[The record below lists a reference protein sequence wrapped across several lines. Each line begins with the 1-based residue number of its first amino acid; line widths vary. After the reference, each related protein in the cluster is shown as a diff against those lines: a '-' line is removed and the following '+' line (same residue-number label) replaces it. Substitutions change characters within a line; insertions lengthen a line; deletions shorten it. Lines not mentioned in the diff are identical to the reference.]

1 MVKHKQAQETKSK
14 VKLYKTKRGWF
25 SALTRFFGL
34 FSFMSKKEVHP
45 IDLNDLDA
53 LKDADTSD
61 NYKKGIATVATLF
74 GMGAIGAV
82 SPTEVHAATTTV
94 GYSSQVI
101 GSGSTSVST
110 STSQSMASTSGSTAS
125 QSTST
130 SSVSQSMQS
139 NSLSVN
145 SVSGS
150 TTSTTIFEG
159 TTTSSMVTENSSN
172 SISGSQAIENS
183 DAASI
188 DHSGSHSNST
198 PVDSITGS
206 TSLDNEKTSIEE
218 SASTSHLEENG
229 MATILPATGNNDG
242 ETSVANRTVT
252 EGNIVQL
259 AENIEEVSNEEE
271 LKAALRDA
279 SITTIKLKNNITLNN
294 AITIN
299 NGNRNITII
308 GDGHYI
314 NALNSDGGII
324 LNNRGGSAQIKLT
337 IENATL
343 YNTSKYGFVNMS
355 SNGVDTVT
363 YKDVTAYGG
372 TLVWSKTGAGVKT
385 LNLVGNTT
393 LNSVKSYE
401 VDGQSCGTEAFSH
414 RTPDGDK
421 TTALYV
427 SHNINIADNANVV
440 LNNSA
445 TDIDM
450 WLLTAISSS
459 STPDNITFISTVKVG
474 DNASLT
480 MENIGNTEYNIKL
493 DGGLGNHFI
502 VNENAAVK
510 MSAKVD
516 NVRIIPQLENILT
529 RGNIELAKGSN
540 VHLEVITGSNFR
552 VAGTVANRI
561 DFNGTATL
569 IKQEGASG
577 PTIYDKNSQANIEF
591 NWLGIVENTVNFNP
605 GADVTLIAGKGASN
619 IGSSSLVTAKVNIDD
634 PLRVAFNTDK
644 LETDNGVT
652 YLGNSRI
659 NVNVKNATIKVD
671 DNDFSELISSNKT
684 NINGSSVGV
693 GSVSLNSN
701 STSYANESESLSA
714 SLSFSVATS
723 MAASQ
728 LAAVNNGSQV
738 IYGGSTSIYN
748 SQSMSSSL
756 SLSTSASLSESLSN
770 SVSMSESMS
779 NSVSISESL
788 SNSVS
793 VSASESIS
801 ASVSASE
808 SASTSLSASESTS
821 ASVSASESTS
831 ASVSASE
838 STSASVSA
846 SESTSASVSA
856 SESTSASVSASES
869 TSASVSASESTSA
882 SVSASESTSTSVSA
896 SESAST
902 SLSASE
908 STSASVSS
916 SESTSASA
924 STSESTSALVSASE
938 STSASVSASE
948 STSASVSASESLS
961 NSVSMSESLSNSVSM
976 SESLSNSVSMSE
988 SLSNSVS
995 MSESLSNSVS
1005 MSESLS
1011 NSVSMSESLSNSQSM
1026 SISIS
1031 ELISLSSSESA
1042 STSLSLSNSTS
1053 ISISSSGNAS
1063 ESLSDSLSSISSSS
1077 SLSGS
1082 TSAVSDLGSTF
1093 SDNSINYSTSS
1104 SLSIMNNGNGLK
1116 TTNISESGNQTIMN
1130 LNETNSVNSQKP
1142 SQQNEKLP
1150 QTGNEKHSTAKLLS
1164 LISLEAILLLLISKK
1179 KKG

>member
-198 PVDSITGS
+198 TVDSITGS
-206 TSLDNEKTSIEE
+206 TSPDNEKTSIEE
-218 SASTSHLEENG
+218 SASTSHLE
-229 MATILPATGNNDG
+229 ATILPATGNNDG

-259 AENIEEVSNEEE
+259 AENIKEVSNEEE

-324 LNNRGGSAQIKLT
+324 LNNRGSAKIDLT

-355 SNGVDTVT
+355 SNGADTVT

-414 RTPDGDK
+414 RTPDGNK

-427 SHNINIADNANVV
+427 SHTIKIEDNANVV

-450 WLLTAISSS
+450 WLLTDVSSS
-459 STPDNITFISTVKVG
+459 RPHSTVTVG
-474 DNASLT
+474 NNASLT

-493 DGGLGNHFI
+493 DGGLYNDFI

-529 RGNIELAKGSN
+529 RGNIDLAKGSN

-552 VAGTVANRI
+552 VAGTVANKI

-591 NWLGIVENTVNFNP
+591 NWLGIVRNEVNFKP

-619 IGSSSLVTAKVNIDD
+619 IGSSSLVTATVNIDD

-659 NVNVKNATIKVD
+659 TVNVKNATIKVD

-748 SQSMSSSL
+748 SQSASTSL
-756 SLSTSASLSESLSN
+756 SQSTSTSTSL
-770 SVSMSESMS
+770 
-779 NSVSISESL
+779 IQ
-788 SNSVS
+788 
-793 VSASESIS
+793 
-801 ASVSASE
+801 SE
-808 SASTSLSASESTS
+808 SASTSLSQSASASTS
-821 ASVSASESTS
+821 LSQ
-831 ASVSASE
+831 
-838 STSASVSA
+838 
-846 SESTSASVSA
+846 
-856 SESTSASVSASES
+856 
-869 TSASVSASESTSA
+869 
-882 SVSASESTSTSVSA
+882 

-902 SLSASE
+902 SLSQ
-908 STSASVSS
+908 
-916 SESTSASA
+916 SASA
-924 STSESTSALVSASE
+924 S
-938 STSASVSASE
+938 
-948 STSASVSASESLS
+948 
-961 NSVSMSESLSNSVSM
+961 
-976 SESLSNSVSMSE
+976 
-988 SLSNSVS
+988 
-995 MSESLSNSVS
+995 
-1005 MSESLS
+1005 
-1011 NSVSMSESLSNSQSM
+1011 
-1026 SISIS
+1026 
-1031 ELISLSSSESA
+1031 
-1042 STSLSLSNSTS
+1042 
-1053 ISISSSGNAS
+1053 
-1063 ESLSDSLSSISSSS
+1063 
-1077 SLSGS
+1077 
-1082 TSAVSDLGSTF
+1082 
-1093 SDNSINYSTSS
+1093 
-1104 SLSIMNNGNGLK
+1104 
-1116 TTNISESGNQTIMN
+1116 
-1130 LNETNSVNSQKP
+1130 
-1142 SQQNEKLP
+1142 
-1150 QTGNEKHSTAKLLS
+1150 
-1164 LISLEAILLLLISKK
+1164 
-1179 KKG
+1179 

>member
-198 PVDSITGS
+198 TVDSITGS

-324 LNNRGGSAQIKLT
+324 LNNSSGSAKIDLT

-355 SNGVDTVT
+355 SNGADTVT

-372 TLVWSKTGAGVKT
+372 TLVWSKTDAGFKT

-427 SHNINIADNANVV
+427 SHTINIADNANVV

-450 WLLTAISSS
+450 WLLNAGSSPIT
-459 STPDNITFISTVKVG
+459 STSTVKVG

-493 DGGLGNHFI
+493 DGGKYNYFK

-529 RGNIELAKGSN
+529 RGNIDLAKGSN

-552 VAGTVANRI
+552 VAGTVANKI

-591 NWLGIVENTVNFNP
+591 NWLGIVRNEVNFKP

-619 IGSSSLVTAKVNIDD
+619 IGASSFVTAKVNIDD

-659 NVNVKNATIKVD
+659 KVDVKNATIKVD

-770 SVSMSESMS
+770 SVSTSESMS

-821 ASVSASESTS
+821 A
-831 ASVSASE
+831 
-838 STSASVSA
+838 
-846 SESTSASVSA
+846 
-856 SESTSASVSASES
+856 
-869 TSASVSASESTSA
+869 
-882 SVSASESTSTSVSA
+882 
-896 SESAST
+896 
-902 SLSASE
+902 
-908 STSASVSS
+908 
-916 SESTSASA
+916 
-924 STSESTSALVSASE
+924 
-938 STSASVSASE
+938 
-948 STSASVSASESLS
+948 
-961 NSVSMSESLSNSVSM
+961 
-976 SESLSNSVSMSE
+976 
-988 SLSNSVS
+988 
-995 MSESLSNSVS
+995 
-1005 MSESLS
+1005 
-1011 NSVSMSESLSNSQSM
+1011 
-1026 SISIS
+1026 
-1031 ELISLSSSESA
+1031 
-1042 STSLSLSNSTS
+1042 
-1053 ISISSSGNAS
+1053 
-1063 ESLSDSLSSISSSS
+1063 
-1077 SLSGS
+1077 
-1082 TSAVSDLGSTF
+1082 
-1093 SDNSINYSTSS
+1093 
-1104 SLSIMNNGNGLK
+1104 
-1116 TTNISESGNQTIMN
+1116 
-1130 LNETNSVNSQKP
+1130 
-1142 SQQNEKLP
+1142 
-1150 QTGNEKHSTAKLLS
+1150 
-1164 LISLEAILLLLISKK
+1164 
-1179 KKG
+1179 

>member
-198 PVDSITGS
+198 TVDSITGS

-271 LKAALRDA
+271 LKAALQDA

-324 LNNRGGSAQIKLT
+324 LNNSSGSAKIDLT

-355 SNGVDTVT
+355 SNGADTVT

-372 TLVWSKTGAGVKT
+372 TLVWSKTDAGVKT

-427 SHNINIADNANVV
+427 SHAINIADNANVV

-450 WLLTAISSS
+450 WLLTAGLSSS
-459 STPDNITFISTVKVG
+459 IPSAVEVG
-474 DNASLT
+474 NNASLT

-493 DGGLGNHFI
+493 DGGLYNHFI

-529 RGNIELAKGSN
+529 RGNIDLAKGSN

-552 VAGTVANRI
+552 VAGTVANKI

-591 NWLGIVENTVNFNP
+591 DWLGIGGNKVNFNP

-619 IGSSSLVTAKVNIDD
+619 IGSSSAVTATVNIDD

-659 NVNVKNATIKVD
+659 TVNVKNATIKVD

-793 VSASESIS
+793 VSESLSNSVSMSESLS
-801 ASVSASE
+801 NSVSMSE
-808 SASTSLSASESTS
+808 SLSN
-821 ASVSASESTS
+821 SVSM
-831 ASVSASE
+831 
-838 STSASVSA
+838 
-846 SESTSASVSA
+846 
-856 SESTSASVSASES
+856 
-869 TSASVSASESTSA
+869 
-882 SVSASESTSTSVSA
+882 
-896 SESAST
+896 
-902 SLSASE
+902 
-908 STSASVSS
+908 
-916 SESTSASA
+916 
-924 STSESTSALVSASE
+924 
-938 STSASVSASE
+938 
-948 STSASVSASESLS
+948 SESLS

>member
-198 PVDSITGS
+198 TVDSITGS

-271 LKAALRDA
+271 LKAALQDA

-324 LNNRGGSAQIKLT
+324 LNNSSGSAKIDLT

-355 SNGVDTVT
+355 SNGADTVT

-372 TLVWSKTGAGVKT
+372 TLVWSKTDAGVKT

-414 RTPDGDK
+414 RTPDGNK

-427 SHNINIADNANVV
+427 SHAINIADNANVV

-450 WLLTAISSS
+450 WLLTDVSSS
-459 STPDNITFISTVKVG
+459 SARSTVTVG
-474 DNASLT
+474 NNASLT

-493 DGGLGNHFI
+493 DGGLYNDFI

-529 RGNIELAKGSN
+529 RGNIDLAKGSN

-552 VAGTVANRI
+552 VAGTVANKI

-591 NWLGIVENTVNFNP
+591 DWLGIGGNEVNFKP

-619 IGSSSLVTAKVNIDD
+619 IGSSSFVNATVNIND

-659 NVNVKNATIKVD
+659 TVNVKNATIKVD

-793 VSASESIS
+793 VSESLSNSVSMSESLS
-801 ASVSASE
+801 NSVSMSE
-808 SASTSLSASESTS
+808 SLSNSVSMSESLSNSVSMSESLS
-821 ASVSASESTS
+821 NSVSMSESLS
-831 ASVSASE
+831 NSVSMSE
-838 STSASVSA
+838 SLSNSVSM
-846 SESTSASVSA
+846 SESLSNSVSM
-856 SESTSASVSASES
+856 SESMSNSVSMSES
-869 TSASVSASESTSA
+869 LSNSVSMSESLSN
-882 SVSASESTSTSVSA
+882 SVSMSESLSNSVSM
-896 SESAST
+896 
-902 SLSASE
+902 
-908 STSASVSS
+908 
-916 SESTSASA
+916 
-924 STSESTSALVSASE
+924 
-938 STSASVSASE
+938 
-948 STSASVSASESLS
+948 SESLS

>member
-198 PVDSITGS
+198 TVDSITGS

-271 LKAALRDA
+271 LKAALQDA

-324 LNNRGGSAQIKLT
+324 LNNSSGRANINLT

-355 SNGVDTVT
+355 SNGADTVT

-372 TLVWSKTGAGVKT
+372 TLVWSKTDAGVKT

-414 RTPDGDK
+414 RTPDGNK

-427 SHNINIADNANVV
+427 SHTINIADNANVV

-450 WLLTAISSS
+450 WLLTDVSSS
-459 STPDNITFISTVKVG
+459 SARSTVTVG
-474 DNASLT
+474 NNASLT

-493 DGGLGNHFI
+493 DGGLYNRFI

-529 RGNIELAKGSN
+529 RGNIDLAKGSN

-552 VAGTVANRI
+552 VAGTVANKI

-591 NWLGIVENTVNFNP
+591 NWLGIYGNEVNFKP

-619 IGSSSLVTAKVNIDD
+619 IGSSSAVTATVNIND

-659 NVNVKNATIKVD
+659 TVNVKNATIKVD

-793 VSASESIS
+793 VSESLSNSASMSESLS
-801 ASVSASE
+801 NSVSMSE
-808 SASTSLSASESTS
+808 SLSNSVSMSESMS
-821 ASVSASESTS
+821 NSVSM
-831 ASVSASE
+831 
-838 STSASVSA
+838 
-846 SESTSASVSA
+846 
-856 SESTSASVSASES
+856 
-869 TSASVSASESTSA
+869 
-882 SVSASESTSTSVSA
+882 
-896 SESAST
+896 
-902 SLSASE
+902 
-908 STSASVSS
+908 
-916 SESTSASA
+916 
-924 STSESTSALVSASE
+924 
-938 STSASVSASE
+938 
-948 STSASVSASESLS
+948 SESLS

-988 SLSNSVS
+988 SLSNSVSMSESLSNSVSMSESLSNSVSMSESMSNSVSMSESLSNSVSMSESLSNSVSMSESLSNSVSMSESLSNSVSMSESMSNSVS

>member
-34 FSFMSKKEVHP
+34 LSFMSKKEVQP

-94 GYSSQVI
+94 DYSSQVI
-101 GSGSTSVST
+101 GSGSASVST
-110 STSQSMASTSGSTAS
+110 STSQSMTSTSGSTAS

-130 SSVSQSMQS
+130 STVSQSMQS

-159 TTTSSMVTENSSN
+159 TTTSSMVSENSSN

-188 DHSGSHSNST
+188 DQSGSHSNST
-198 PVDSITGS
+198 TADSITGS
-206 TSLDNEKTSIEE
+206 TSLDNEKTAIEE
-218 SASTSHLEENG
+218 SASTSYLEENG

-259 AENIEEVSNEEE
+259 AENIKEVSNEEE
-271 LKAALRDA
+271 LKAALQDA

-324 LNNRGGSAQIKLT
+324 LNNSSGSAKIDLT
-337 IENATL
+337 IENAIL

-355 SNGVDTVT
+355 SNGADTVT

-372 TLVWSKTGAGVKT
+372 TLVWSKTDAGVKT

-393 LNSVKSYE
+393 LNSVKTYE
-401 VDGQSCGTEAFSH
+401 VDGQSCDTEAFSH
-414 RTPDGDK
+414 STRDGDK

-427 SHNINIADNANVV
+427 SNAINIADNANVV

-450 WLLTAISSS
+450 WLLTAVSSS
-459 STPDNITFISTVKVG
+459 STSTVTVG
-474 DNASLT
+474 NNASLT

-493 DGGLGNHFI
+493 DGALYNNFI

-529 RGNIELAKGSN
+529 RGNIDLAKGSN

-552 VAGTVANRI
+552 MAGTFANKI
-561 DFNGTATL
+561 NFNGTATL

-577 PTIYDKNSQANIEF
+577 LTIYDKNSQANIEF
-591 NWLGIVENTVNFNP
+591 NWLGIGGNAVNFNP
-605 GADVTLIAGKGASN
+605 GADVTLVAGKGASN
-619 IGSSSLVTAKVNIDD
+619 IGVSSSVNATATVNIND

-659 NVNVKNATIKVD
+659 IVNVENATIKVD

-684 NINGSSVGV
+684 NITGSSVGV

-756 SLSTSASLSESLSN
+756 SLSTSASLSESLSTSLSESLST
-770 SVSMSESMS
+770 SVSLSESISTSISLSESLSTSLSESLSM
-779 NSVSISESL
+779 SVSLSESISTSTSLSESLSTSLSESL

-793 VSASESIS
+793 VSESM
-801 ASVSASE
+801 
-808 SASTSLSASESTS
+808 
-821 ASVSASESTS
+821 
-831 ASVSASE
+831 
-838 STSASVSA
+838 
-846 SESTSASVSA
+846 
-856 SESTSASVSASES
+856 
-869 TSASVSASESTSA
+869 
-882 SVSASESTSTSVSA
+882 
-896 SESAST
+896 
-902 SLSASE
+902 
-908 STSASVSS
+908 
-916 SESTSASA
+916 
-924 STSESTSALVSASE
+924 
-938 STSASVSASE
+938 
-948 STSASVSASESLS
+948 S

-976 SESLSNSVSMSE
+976 SE
-988 SLSNSVS
+988 
-995 MSESLSNSVS
+995 
-1005 MSESLS
+1005 
-1011 NSVSMSESLSNSQSM
+1011 
-1026 SISIS
+1026 
-1031 ELISLSSSESA
+1031 
-1042 STSLSLSNSTS
+1042 
-1053 ISISSSGNAS
+1053 
-1063 ESLSDSLSSISSSS
+1063 
-1077 SLSGS
+1077 
-1082 TSAVSDLGSTF
+1082 
-1093 SDNSINYSTSS
+1093 
-1104 SLSIMNNGNGLK
+1104 
-1116 TTNISESGNQTIMN
+1116 
-1130 LNETNSVNSQKP
+1130 
-1142 SQQNEKLP
+1142 
-1150 QTGNEKHSTAKLLS
+1150 
-1164 LISLEAILLLLISKK
+1164 
-1179 KKG
+1179 

>member
-198 PVDSITGS
+198 TVDSITGS

-271 LKAALRDA
+271 LKAALQDA

-324 LNNRGGSAQIKLT
+324 LNNSSGSAKIDLT

-355 SNGVDTVT
+355 SNGADTVT

-372 TLVWSKTGAGVKT
+372 TLVWSKTDAGVKT

-427 SHNINIADNANVV
+427 SHAINIADNANVV

-450 WLLTAISSS
+450 WLLTDVSSS
-459 STPDNITFISTVKVG
+459 SARSTVTVG
-474 DNASLT
+474 NNASLT

-493 DGGLGNHFI
+493 DGGLNNRFI

-529 RGNIELAKGSN
+529 RGNIDLAKGSN

-552 VAGTVANRI
+552 VAGTVANKI

-591 NWLGIVENTVNFNP
+591 NWLGIYGNEVNFKP

-619 IGSSSLVTAKVNIDD
+619 IGSSSAVTATVNIND

-659 NVNVKNATIKVD
+659 TVNVKNATIKVD

-793 VSASESIS
+793 VSESLSNSASMSESLS
-801 ASVSASE
+801 NSVSMSE
-808 SASTSLSASESTS
+808 SLSNSVSMSESLSNSVSMSESLS
-821 ASVSASESTS
+821 NSVSMSESLS
-831 ASVSASE
+831 NSVSMSE
-838 STSASVSA
+838 SLSNSVSM
-846 SESTSASVSA
+846 SESLSNSVSM
-856 SESTSASVSASES
+856 SESLSNSVSMSES
-869 TSASVSASESTSA
+869 LSNSVSMSESLSN
-882 SVSASESTSTSVSA
+882 SVSMSESMSNSVSM
-896 SESAST
+896 SESLSNSVSMSE
-902 SLSASE
+902 SLSNSVSMSE
-908 STSASVSS
+908 SLSNSVSM
-916 SESTSASA
+916 
-924 STSESTSALVSASE
+924 
-938 STSASVSASE
+938 
-948 STSASVSASESLS
+948 SESLS

>member
-198 PVDSITGS
+198 TVDSITGS

-324 LNNRGGSAQIKLT
+324 LNNRGGSAKIDLT

-355 SNGVDTVT
+355 SNGADTVT

-450 WLLTAISSS
+450 WLLTAVPSS
-459 STPDNITFISTVKVG
+459 
-474 DNASLT
+474 
-480 MENIGNTEYNIKL
+480 
-493 DGGLGNHFI
+493 
-502 VNENAAVK
+502 
-510 MSAKVD
+510 
-516 NVRIIPQLENILT
+516 
-529 RGNIELAKGSN
+529 
-540 VHLEVITGSNFR
+540 
-552 VAGTVANRI
+552 
-561 DFNGTATL
+561 
-569 IKQEGASG
+569 
-577 PTIYDKNSQANIEF
+577 
-591 NWLGIVENTVNFNP
+591 
-605 GADVTLIAGKGASN
+605 
-619 IGSSSLVTAKVNIDD
+619 
-634 PLRVAFNTDK
+634 
-644 LETDNGVT
+644 
-652 YLGNSRI
+652 
-659 NVNVKNATIKVD
+659 
-671 DNDFSELISSNKT
+671 
-684 NINGSSVGV
+684 
-693 GSVSLNSN
+693 
-701 STSYANESESLSA
+701 
-714 SLSFSVATS
+714 
-723 MAASQ
+723 
-728 LAAVNNGSQV
+728 
-738 IYGGSTSIYN
+738 
-748 SQSMSSSL
+748 
-756 SLSTSASLSESLSN
+756 
-770 SVSMSESMS
+770 
-779 NSVSISESL
+779 
-788 SNSVS
+788 
-793 VSASESIS
+793 
-801 ASVSASE
+801 
-808 SASTSLSASESTS
+808 
-821 ASVSASESTS
+821 
-831 ASVSASE
+831 
-838 STSASVSA
+838 
-846 SESTSASVSA
+846 
-856 SESTSASVSASES
+856 
-869 TSASVSASESTSA
+869 
-882 SVSASESTSTSVSA
+882 
-896 SESAST
+896 
-902 SLSASE
+902 
-908 STSASVSS
+908 
-916 SESTSASA
+916 
-924 STSESTSALVSASE
+924 
-938 STSASVSASE
+938 
-948 STSASVSASESLS
+948 
-961 NSVSMSESLSNSVSM
+961 
-976 SESLSNSVSMSE
+976 
-988 SLSNSVS
+988 
-995 MSESLSNSVS
+995 
-1005 MSESLS
+1005 
-1011 NSVSMSESLSNSQSM
+1011 
-1026 SISIS
+1026 
-1031 ELISLSSSESA
+1031 
-1042 STSLSLSNSTS
+1042 
-1053 ISISSSGNAS
+1053 
-1063 ESLSDSLSSISSSS
+1063 
-1077 SLSGS
+1077 
-1082 TSAVSDLGSTF
+1082 
-1093 SDNSINYSTSS
+1093 
-1104 SLSIMNNGNGLK
+1104 
-1116 TTNISESGNQTIMN
+1116 
-1130 LNETNSVNSQKP
+1130 
-1142 SQQNEKLP
+1142 
-1150 QTGNEKHSTAKLLS
+1150 
-1164 LISLEAILLLLISKK
+1164 
-1179 KKG
+1179 

>member
-198 PVDSITGS
+198 TVDSITGS

-324 LNNRGGSAQIKLT
+324 LNNSSGSANINLT

-355 SNGVDTVT
+355 SNGDDTVT

-372 TLVWSKTGAGVKT
+372 TLVWSKTYAGVKT

-414 RTPDGDK
+414 RTPDGNK

-427 SHNINIADNANVV
+427 SHAINIAENANVV

-450 WLLTAISSS
+450 WLLTAVP
-459 STPDNITFISTVKVG
+459 STSGISTVTVG
-474 DNASLT
+474 NNASLT

-493 DGGLGNHFI
+493 DGGWDNRFI

-516 NVRIIPQLENILT
+516 NVRIIPQLKNILT
-529 RGNIELAKGSN
+529 QGNICLAKGSN

-552 VAGTVANRI
+552 VAGTIANKI

-591 NWLGIVENTVNFNP
+591 NWLGIKENEVNFNP

-619 IGSSSLVTAKVNIDD
+619 IGASSFVTATVNIED

-671 DNDFSELISSNKT
+671 DNDFSELISSNET

-846 SESTSASVSA
+846 SESTSAS
-856 SESTSASVSASES
+856 
-869 TSASVSASESTSA
+869 
-882 SVSASESTSTSVSA
+882 
-896 SESAST
+896 
-902 SLSASE
+902 
-908 STSASVSS
+908 
-916 SESTSASA
+916 A

-948 STSASVSASESLS
+948 STSASVSASESLSNSVSMSESLSNSVSMSESLSNSVSMSESLSNSVSMSESLS

>member
-198 PVDSITGS
+198 TVDSITGS

-271 LKAALRDA
+271 LKAALQDA

-324 LNNRGGSAQIKLT
+324 LNNSSGSANIDLT

-355 SNGVDTVT
+355 SNGKDTVT

-372 TLVWSKTGAGVKT
+372 TLVWSKTYADVKT

-427 SHNINIADNANVV
+427 SNAINIADNANVV

-450 WLLTAISSS
+450 WLLTAVPSSS
-459 STPDNITFISTVKVG
+459 STVTVG
-474 DNASLT
+474 NNASLT

-493 DGGLGNHFI
+493 DGGHITLDGKGGSYFI

-516 NVRIIPQLENILT
+516 NVRIIPQIENILT
-529 RGNIELAKGSN
+529 RGNIYLAKGSN

-552 VAGTVANRI
+552 VAGTIANKI

-591 NWLGIVENTVNFNP
+591 DWLGIGGNKVNFNP

-619 IGSSSLVTAKVNIDD
+619 IGSSSFVNATVNIND

-659 NVNVKNATIKVD
+659 NVNVTNATIKVD

-793 VSASESIS
+793 VSESESIS

-821 ASVSASESTS
+821 AS
-831 ASVSASE
+831 
-838 STSASVSA
+838 
-846 SESTSASVSA
+846 
-856 SESTSASVSASES
+856 
-869 TSASVSASESTSA
+869 
-882 SVSASESTSTSVSA
+882 
-896 SESAST
+896 
-902 SLSASE
+902 
-908 STSASVSS
+908 
-916 SESTSASA
+916 
-924 STSESTSALVSASE
+924 
-938 STSASVSASE
+938 
-948 STSASVSASESLS
+948 
-961 NSVSMSESLSNSVSM
+961 
-976 SESLSNSVSMSE
+976 
-988 SLSNSVS
+988 
-995 MSESLSNSVS
+995 
-1005 MSESLS
+1005 
-1011 NSVSMSESLSNSQSM
+1011 
-1026 SISIS
+1026 
-1031 ELISLSSSESA
+1031 
-1042 STSLSLSNSTS
+1042 
-1053 ISISSSGNAS
+1053 
-1063 ESLSDSLSSISSSS
+1063 
-1077 SLSGS
+1077 
-1082 TSAVSDLGSTF
+1082 
-1093 SDNSINYSTSS
+1093 
-1104 SLSIMNNGNGLK
+1104 
-1116 TTNISESGNQTIMN
+1116 
-1130 LNETNSVNSQKP
+1130 
-1142 SQQNEKLP
+1142 
-1150 QTGNEKHSTAKLLS
+1150 
-1164 LISLEAILLLLISKK
+1164 
-1179 KKG
+1179 

>member
-198 PVDSITGS
+198 TVDSITGS

-271 LKAALRDA
+271 LKAALQDA

-324 LNNRGGSAQIKLT
+324 LNNSSGSAKIDLT

-355 SNGVDTVT
+355 SNGADTVT

-372 TLVWSKTGAGVKT
+372 TLVWSKTDAGVKT

-414 RTPDGDK
+414 RTPDGNK

-427 SHNINIADNANVV
+427 SHTIKIADNANVV

-450 WLLTAISSS
+450 WLLTDVSSS
-459 STPDNITFISTVKVG
+459 SARSTVTVG
-474 DNASLT
+474 NNASLT

-493 DGGLGNHFI
+493 DGGLYNRFI

-529 RGNIELAKGSN
+529 RGNIDLAKGSN

-552 VAGTVANRI
+552 VAGTVANKI

-591 NWLGIVENTVNFNP
+591 DWLGIGGNEVNFKP

-619 IGSSSLVTAKVNIDD
+619 IGSSSVVTATVNIDD

-659 NVNVKNATIKVD
+659 TVNVKNATIKVD

-793 VSASESIS
+793 V
-801 ASVSASE
+801 
-808 SASTSLSASESTS
+808 
-821 ASVSASESTS
+821 
-831 ASVSASE
+831 
-838 STSASVSA
+838 
-846 SESTSASVSA
+846 
-856 SESTSASVSASES
+856 
-869 TSASVSASESTSA
+869 
-882 SVSASESTSTSVSA
+882 
-896 SESAST
+896 
-902 SLSASE
+902 
-908 STSASVSS
+908 
-916 SESTSASA
+916 
-924 STSESTSALVSASE
+924 
-938 STSASVSASE
+938 
-948 STSASVSASESLS
+948 
-961 NSVSMSESLSNSVSM
+961 
-976 SESLSNSVSMSE
+976 SE

>member
-198 PVDSITGS
+198 TVDSITGS

-324 LNNRGGSAQIKLT
+324 LNNRGGSAKIELT

-355 SNGVDTVT
+355 SNGADTVT

-372 TLVWSKTGAGVKT
+372 TLVWSKTYAGVKT

-414 RTPDGDK
+414 RTPDGNK

-427 SHNINIADNANVV
+427 SHNINIEDNANVV

-450 WLLTAISSS
+450 WLLTDVSSS
-459 STPDNITFISTVKVG
+459 RPHSTSTVTVG
-474 DNASLT
+474 NNASLT

-493 DGGLGNHFI
+493 DGGLNNRFI

-552 VAGTVANRI
+552 VAGTIANKI

-591 NWLGIVENTVNFNP
+591 NWLGIKENEVNFNP

-619 IGSSSLVTAKVNIDD
+619 IGASSFVTATVNIED

-659 NVNVKNATIKVD
+659 TVNVKNATIKVD

-838 STSASVSA
+838 STSAS
-846 SESTSASVSA
+846 
-856 SESTSASVSASES
+856 
-869 TSASVSASESTSA
+869 
-882 SVSASESTSTSVSA
+882 
-896 SESAST
+896 
-902 SLSASE
+902 
-908 STSASVSS
+908 
-916 SESTSASA
+916 A

-948 STSASVSASESLS
+948 STSASVSASESLSNSVSMSESLSNSVSMSESLS

>member
-198 PVDSITGS
+198 TVDSITGS

-271 LKAALRDA
+271 LKAALQDA

-324 LNNRGGSAQIKLT
+324 LNNRGGSAKIELT

-355 SNGVDTVT
+355 SNGADTVT

-372 TLVWSKTGAGVKT
+372 TLVWSKTDAGFKT

-427 SHNINIADNANVV
+427 SNAINIADNANVV

-450 WLLTAISSS
+450 WLLTAVPSSS
-459 STPDNITFISTVKVG
+459 STVTVG
-474 DNASLT
+474 NNASLT

-493 DGGLGNHFI
+493 DGGHITLGGKGGSYFI

-516 NVRIIPQLENILT
+516 NVRIIPQIENILT
-529 RGNIELAKGSN
+529 RGNIYLAKGSN

-552 VAGTVANRI
+552 VAGTFANKI

-591 NWLGIVENTVNFNP
+591 DWLGIGGNKVNFNP

-619 IGSSSLVTAKVNIDD
+619 IGSSSFVNATVNIDD

-659 NVNVKNATIKVD
+659 NVNVTNATIKVD

-770 SVSMSESMS
+770 SVSTSESMS

-869 TSASVSASESTSA
+869 ISA
-882 SVSASESTSTSVSA
+882 SVSA

-908 STSASVSS
+908 STSASVSA
-916 SESTSASA
+916 SESTSASVSASESISASVSASESA
-924 STSESTSALVSASE
+924 STSLSASESTSASVSASE

-948 STSASVSASESLS
+948 STSASVSASESTS
-961 NSVSMSESLSNSVSM
+961 ASVS
-976 SESLSNSVSMSE
+976 
-988 SLSNSVS
+988 
-995 MSESLSNSVS
+995 
-1005 MSESLS
+1005 
-1011 NSVSMSESLSNSQSM
+1011 
-1026 SISIS
+1026 
-1031 ELISLSSSESA
+1031 
-1042 STSLSLSNSTS
+1042 
-1053 ISISSSGNAS
+1053 AS
-1063 ESLSDSLSSISSSS
+1063 ES
-1077 SLSGS
+1077 
-1082 TSAVSDLGSTF
+1082 TSA
-1093 SDNSINYSTSS
+1093 
-1104 SLSIMNNGNGLK
+1104 
-1116 TTNISESGNQTIMN
+1116 
-1130 LNETNSVNSQKP
+1130 SV
-1142 SQQNEKLP
+1142 
-1150 QTGNEKHSTAKLLS
+1150 
-1164 LISLEAILLLLISKK
+1164 
-1179 KKG
+1179 

>member
-198 PVDSITGS
+198 TVDSITGS

-271 LKAALRDA
+271 LKAALQDA

-314 NALNSDGGII
+314 NALNRNGGII
-324 LNNRGGSAQIKLT
+324 LNNSSGSAKIDLT

-355 SNGVDTVT
+355 SNGADTVT

-372 TLVWSKTGAGVKT
+372 TLVWSKTDAGVKT

-414 RTPDGDK
+414 STPDGDK

-427 SHNINIADNANVV
+427 SNAINIADNANVV

-450 WLLTAISSS
+450 WLLTAVPSSS
-459 STPDNITFISTVKVG
+459 STSTVTVG
-474 DNASLT
+474 NNASLT

-493 DGGLGNHFI
+493 DGGLYNDFI

-529 RGNIELAKGSN
+529 RGNIDLAKGSN

-552 VAGTVANRI
+552 VAGTIANKI

-591 NWLGIVENTVNFNP
+591 DWLGIGGNEVNFKP

-619 IGSSSLVTAKVNIDD
+619 IGSSSFVTATVNIND

-659 NVNVKNATIKVD
+659 TVNVKNATIKVD
-671 DNDFSELISSNKT
+671 DNDFSELISSNETK
-684 NINGSSVGV
+684 INGSSVGV

-821 ASVSASESTS
+821 ASVSASESASTS
-831 ASVSASE
+831 LSASE

-856 SESTSASVSASES
+856 SESASTSLSASESASTSLSASES

-882 SVSASESTSTSVSA
+882 SVSASESTSTSVS
-896 SESAST
+896 T
-902 SLSASE
+902 
-908 STSASVSS
+908 
-916 SESTSASA
+916 
-924 STSESTSALVSASE
+924 SE

-948 STSASVSASESLS
+948 STSASVSA
-961 NSVSMSESLSNSVSM
+961 

>member
-198 PVDSITGS
+198 TVDSITGS

-324 LNNRGGSAQIKLT
+324 LNNSSGRANINLT

-372 TLVWSKTGAGVKT
+372 TLVWSKTDAGVKT

-414 RTPDGDK
+414 RTPDGNK

-450 WLLTAISSS
+450 WLLTAVPSSS
-459 STPDNITFISTVKVG
+459 STSTVKVG
-474 DNASLT
+474 NNASLT

-493 DGGLGNHFI
+493 DGGLDNRFI

-516 NVRIIPQLENILT
+516 NVRIIPQLKNILT
-529 RGNIELAKGSN
+529 QGNIDLAKGSN

-552 VAGTVANRI
+552 VAGTVANKI
-561 DFNGTATL
+561 YFNGTATL

-591 NWLGIVENTVNFNP
+591 NWLGINGNEVKFNP

-619 IGSSSLVTAKVNIDD
+619 IGSSSFVTATVNIND

-652 YLGNSRI
+652 YLGNSGI
-659 NVNVKNATIKVD
+659 TVNVENATIKVD

-684 NINGSSVGV
+684 SINGSSVGV

-770 SVSMSESMS
+770 SVSMSESAS
-779 NSVSISESL
+779 TSLSASESTSASVSASESTSASVSASESISASVSASESASTSL
-788 SNSVS
+788 SASESTSASVSASESTSASVSASESISASVSASESASTSLSASESTSASVSASESTSAS

-856 SESTSASVSASES
+856 SESTSASVSASEKH
-869 TSASVSASESTSA
+869 V
-882 SVSASESTSTSVSA
+882 
-896 SESAST
+896 
-902 SLSASE
+902 
-908 STSASVSS
+908 
-916 SESTSASA
+916 
-924 STSESTSALVSASE
+924 
-938 STSASVSASE
+938 
-948 STSASVSASESLS
+948 
-961 NSVSMSESLSNSVSM
+961 
-976 SESLSNSVSMSE
+976 
-988 SLSNSVS
+988 
-995 MSESLSNSVS
+995 
-1005 MSESLS
+1005 
-1011 NSVSMSESLSNSQSM
+1011 
-1026 SISIS
+1026 
-1031 ELISLSSSESA
+1031 
-1042 STSLSLSNSTS
+1042 
-1053 ISISSSGNAS
+1053 G
-1063 ESLSDSLSSISSSS
+1063 
-1077 SLSGS
+1077 
-1082 TSAVSDLGSTF
+1082 F
-1093 SDNSINYSTSS
+1093 SKY
-1104 SLSIMNNGNGLK
+1104 K
-1116 TTNISESGNQTIMN
+1116 
-1130 LNETNSVNSQKP
+1130 
-1142 SQQNEKLP
+1142 
-1150 QTGNEKHSTAKLLS
+1150 
-1164 LISLEAILLLLISKK
+1164 
-1179 KKG
+1179 

>member
-198 PVDSITGS
+198 TVDSITGS

-324 LNNRGGSAQIKLT
+324 LNNRGGSAKIELT

-355 SNGVDTVT
+355 SNGADTVT

-427 SHNINIADNANVV
+427 SHAINIADNANVV

-450 WLLTAISSS
+450 WLLTDVSSS
-459 STPDNITFISTVKVG
+459 RHHSTVTVG
-474 DNASLT
+474 NNASLT

-493 DGGLGNHFI
+493 DGSHIIGDKGGSYFI

-529 RGNIELAKGSN
+529 RGNIDLAKGSN

-552 VAGTVANRI
+552 VAGTVANKI

-619 IGSSSLVTAKVNIDD
+619 IGSSSLVTANVNIDD

-838 STSASVSA
+838 STSTSVST

-869 TSASVSASESTSA
+869 LSNSVSMSESLSN
-882 SVSASESTSTSVSA
+882 SVSMSESLSNSVSM
-896 SESAST
+896 
-902 SLSASE
+902 
-908 STSASVSS
+908 
-916 SESTSASA
+916 
-924 STSESTSALVSASE
+924 
-938 STSASVSASE
+938 
-948 STSASVSASESLS
+948 SESLS

>member
-198 PVDSITGS
+198 TVDSITGS

-271 LKAALRDA
+271 LKAALQDA

-324 LNNRGGSAQIKLT
+324 LNNSSGSAKIDLT

-355 SNGVDTVT
+355 SNGADTVT

-372 TLVWSKTGAGVKT
+372 TLVWSKTYAGVKT

-427 SHNINIADNANVV
+427 SHAINIADNANVV

-450 WLLTAISSS
+450 WLLTAVSSS
-459 STPDNITFISTVKVG
+459 STPSTVKVG
-474 DNASLT
+474 NNASLT

-493 DGGLGNHFI
+493 DGGLNNHFI

-529 RGNIELAKGSN
+529 RGNIDLAKGSN

-552 VAGTVANRI
+552 VAGTVANKI

-591 NWLGIVENTVNFNP
+591 NWLGIYGNEVNFKP

-619 IGSSSLVTAKVNIDD
+619 IGSSSAVTATVNIND

-659 NVNVKNATIKVD
+659 TVNVKNATIKVD

-793 VSASESIS
+793 VSESLSNSASMSESLS
-801 ASVSASE
+801 NSVSMSE
-808 SASTSLSASESTS
+808 SLSNSVSMSESMS
-821 ASVSASESTS
+821 NSVSM
-831 ASVSASE
+831 
-838 STSASVSA
+838 
-846 SESTSASVSA
+846 
-856 SESTSASVSASES
+856 
-869 TSASVSASESTSA
+869 
-882 SVSASESTSTSVSA
+882 
-896 SESAST
+896 
-902 SLSASE
+902 
-908 STSASVSS
+908 
-916 SESTSASA
+916 
-924 STSESTSALVSASE
+924 
-938 STSASVSASE
+938 
-948 STSASVSASESLS
+948 SESLS

-988 SLSNSVS
+988 SLSNSVSMSESLSNSVSMSESLSNSVSMSESMSNSVSMSESLSNSVSMSESLSNSVSMSESLSNSVSMSESLSNSVSMSESMSNSVS

>member
-198 PVDSITGS
+198 TVDSITGS

-271 LKAALRDA
+271 LKAALQDA

-324 LNNRGGSAQIKLT
+324 LNNSSGSAKIDLT

-355 SNGVDTVT
+355 SNGADTVT

-372 TLVWSKTGAGVKT
+372 TLVWSKTYAGVKT

-427 SHNINIADNANVV
+427 SHAINIADNANVV

-450 WLLTAISSS
+450 WLLTAVSSS
-459 STPDNITFISTVKVG
+459 STPSTVKVG
-474 DNASLT
+474 NNASLT

-493 DGGLGNHFI
+493 DGGLNNHFI

-529 RGNIELAKGSN
+529 RGNIDLAKGSN

-552 VAGTVANRI
+552 VAGTVANKI

-591 NWLGIVENTVNFNP
+591 NWLGIGGNEVNFKP

-619 IGSSSLVTAKVNIDD
+619 IGSSSAVTATVNIND

-659 NVNVKNATIKVD
+659 TVNVKNATIKVD

-793 VSASESIS
+793 VSESLSNSASMSESLS
-801 ASVSASE
+801 NSVSMSE
-808 SASTSLSASESTS
+808 SLSNSVSMSESMS
-821 ASVSASESTS
+821 NSVSM
-831 ASVSASE
+831 
-838 STSASVSA
+838 
-846 SESTSASVSA
+846 
-856 SESTSASVSASES
+856 
-869 TSASVSASESTSA
+869 
-882 SVSASESTSTSVSA
+882 
-896 SESAST
+896 
-902 SLSASE
+902 
-908 STSASVSS
+908 
-916 SESTSASA
+916 
-924 STSESTSALVSASE
+924 
-938 STSASVSASE
+938 
-948 STSASVSASESLS
+948 SESLS

-988 SLSNSVS
+988 SLSNSVSMSESLSNSVSMSESLSNSVSMSERMSNSVSMSESLSNSVSMSESLSNSVSMSESLSNSVSMSESLSNSVSMSESLSNSVSMSESLSNSVSMSESMSNSVS

>member
-198 PVDSITGS
+198 TVDSITGS
-206 TSLDNEKTSIEE
+206 ISLDNEKTSIEE

-324 LNNRGGSAQIKLT
+324 LNNRGSANINLT

-355 SNGVDTVT
+355 SNGADTVT

-414 RTPDGDK
+414 RTPDGNK

-427 SHNINIADNANVV
+427 SHTIKIADNANVV

-450 WLLTAISSS
+450 WLLTDVSSS
-459 STPDNITFISTVKVG
+459 RPHSTSTVTVG
-474 DNASLT
+474 NNASLT

-493 DGGLGNHFI
+493 DGGLYNNFI

-529 RGNIELAKGSN
+529 RGNIDLAKGSN

-552 VAGTVANRI
+552 VAGTVANKI

-591 NWLGIVENTVNFNP
+591 NWLGIYGNEVNFKP

-619 IGSSSLVTAKVNIDD
+619 IGSSSAVTATVNIDD

-659 NVNVKNATIKVD
+659 TVNVKNATIKVD

-770 SVSMSESMS
+770 SVSMSES
-779 NSVSISESL
+779 
-788 SNSVS
+788 
-793 VSASESIS
+793 
-801 ASVSASE
+801 
-808 SASTSLSASESTS
+808 ASTSLSASESTS

-838 STSASVSA
+838 STSTSVS
-846 SESTSASVSA
+846 T
-856 SESTSASVSASES
+856 SES

-908 STSASVSS
+908 STSASVS
-916 SESTSASA
+916 
-924 STSESTSALVSASE
+924 ASE

-948 STSASVSASESLS
+948 STSASVSA
-961 NSVSMSESLSNSVSM
+961 

>member
-198 PVDSITGS
+198 TVDSITGS

-271 LKAALRDA
+271 LKAALQDA

-324 LNNRGGSAQIKLT
+324 LNNSSGSAKIDLT

-355 SNGVDTVT
+355 SNGADTVT

-372 TLVWSKTGAGVKT
+372 TLVWSKTYAGVKT

-427 SHNINIADNANVV
+427 SHAINIADNANVV

-450 WLLTAISSS
+450 WLLTAVSSS
-459 STPDNITFISTVKVG
+459 STPSTVKVG
-474 DNASLT
+474 NNASLT

-493 DGGLGNHFI
+493 DGGLNNRFI

-529 RGNIELAKGSN
+529 RGNIDLAKGSN

-552 VAGTVANRI
+552 VAGTVANKI

-591 NWLGIVENTVNFNP
+591 NWLGIYGNEVNFKP

-619 IGSSSLVTAKVNIDD
+619 IGSSSAVTATVNIND

-659 NVNVKNATIKVD
+659 TVNVKNATIKVD

-793 VSASESIS
+793 VSESLSNSASMSESLS
-801 ASVSASE
+801 NSVSMSE
-808 SASTSLSASESTS
+808 SLSNSVSMSESMS
-821 ASVSASESTS
+821 NSVSM
-831 ASVSASE
+831 
-838 STSASVSA
+838 
-846 SESTSASVSA
+846 
-856 SESTSASVSASES
+856 
-869 TSASVSASESTSA
+869 
-882 SVSASESTSTSVSA
+882 
-896 SESAST
+896 
-902 SLSASE
+902 
-908 STSASVSS
+908 
-916 SESTSASA
+916 
-924 STSESTSALVSASE
+924 
-938 STSASVSASE
+938 
-948 STSASVSASESLS
+948 SESLS

-1005 MSESLS
+1005 MSESMSNSVSMSESLSNSVSMSERLS

>member
-198 PVDSITGS
+198 TVDSITGS

-324 LNNRGGSAQIKLT
+324 LNNRGGSAKIELT

-355 SNGVDTVT
+355 SNGADTVT

-372 TLVWSKTGAGVKT
+372 TLVWSKTDAGVKT

-414 RTPDGDK
+414 RTPDGNK

-427 SHNINIADNANVV
+427 SHTIKIADNANVV

-450 WLLTAISSS
+450 WLLTDVSSS
-459 STPDNITFISTVKVG
+459 SARSTVTVG
-474 DNASLT
+474 NNASLT

-493 DGGLGNHFI
+493 DGGLNNRFI

-529 RGNIELAKGSN
+529 RGNIDLAKGSN

-552 VAGTVANRI
+552 VAGTVANKI

-619 IGSSSLVTAKVNIDD
+619 IGSSSAVTAIVNIDD

-659 NVNVKNATIKVD
+659 TVNVKNATIKVD

-770 SVSMSESMS
+770 SVSMSESAS
-779 NSVSISESL
+779 TSLSASESTSASVSASEST
-788 SNSVS
+788 SAS

-838 STSASVSA
+838 STS
-846 SESTSASVSA
+846 
-856 SESTSASVSASES
+856 
-869 TSASVSASESTSA
+869 
-882 SVSASESTSTSVSA
+882 TSV
-896 SESAST
+896 
-902 SLSASE
+902 
-908 STSASVSS
+908 
-916 SESTSASA
+916 

-948 STSASVSASESLS
+948 STSASVSA
-961 NSVSMSESLSNSVSM
+961 
-976 SESLSNSVSMSE
+976 SE

>member
-198 PVDSITGS
+198 TVDSITGS

-324 LNNRGGSAQIKLT
+324 LNNSSGSAKIDLT

-355 SNGVDTVT
+355 SNGADTVT

-372 TLVWSKTGAGVKT
+372 TLVWSKTDAGVKT

-414 RTPDGDK
+414 STPDGDK

-427 SHNINIADNANVV
+427 SNAINIADNANVV

-450 WLLTAISSS
+450 WLLTAVPSSS
-459 STPDNITFISTVKVG
+459 STSTVKVG
-474 DNASLT
+474 NNASLT

-493 DGGLGNHFI
+493 DGGLYNYFI

-516 NVRIIPQLENILT
+516 NVRIIPQLKNILT
-529 RGNIELAKGSN
+529 QGNIDLAKGSN

-552 VAGTVANRI
+552 VAGTIANKI

-591 NWLGIVENTVNFNP
+591 DWLGIRGNEVNFKP

-619 IGSSSLVTAKVNIDD
+619 IGSSSAVTATVNIDD

-659 NVNVKNATIKVD
+659 TVNVKNATIKVD

-748 SQSMSSSL
+748 SQSASTSL
-756 SLSTSASLSESLSN
+756 SQSTSTSTSL
-770 SVSMSESMS
+770 
-779 NSVSISESL
+779 IQ
-788 SNSVS
+788 
-793 VSASESIS
+793 
-801 ASVSASE
+801 SE
-808 SASTSLSASESTS
+808 SASTSLSQSASASTS
-821 ASVSASESTS
+821 LSQ
-831 ASVSASE
+831 
-838 STSASVSA
+838 
-846 SESTSASVSA
+846 
-856 SESTSASVSASES
+856 
-869 TSASVSASESTSA
+869 
-882 SVSASESTSTSVSA
+882 

-902 SLSASE
+902 SLSQ
-908 STSASVSS
+908 
-916 SESTSASA
+916 SASA
-924 STSESTSALVSASE
+924 STSLSQSASTS
-938 STSASVSASE
+938 
-948 STSASVSASESLS
+948 
-961 NSVSMSESLSNSVSM
+961 
-976 SESLSNSVSMSE
+976 
-988 SLSNSVS
+988 
-995 MSESLSNSVS
+995 
-1005 MSESLS
+1005 
-1011 NSVSMSESLSNSQSM
+1011 
-1026 SISIS
+1026 
-1031 ELISLSSSESA
+1031 ISLSQSESA
-1042 STSLSLSNSTS
+1042 STSLSQSESASISLSQSESASISLSQSESASTSLSQSASTS
-1053 ISISSSGNAS
+1053 ISLSQSESASTSLSQSESASISLSQSESASTSLSQSESQSTSLSMSDSVSVSNSGSTSLSESPVNPKPDNPSESISMSEQISTSLSVSTSISTSILDSMNAS
-1063 ESLSDSLSSISSSS
+1063 TSTSLSDSISTTISNSSSINSSHSIGTIFPENNES
-1077 SLSGS
+1077 ANGSGDIFTSVSLDVNNSTNNSGLENTDAS
-1082 TSAVSDLGSTF
+1082 VT
-1093 SDNSINYSTSS
+1093 
-1104 SLSIMNNGNGLK
+1104 NNRMVVELTEK
-1116 TTNISESGNQTIMN
+1116 
-1130 LNETNSVNSQKP
+1130 NSVENSDSNGK
-1142 SQQNEKLP
+1142 NNKLP
-1150 QTGNEKHSTAKLLS
+1150 QTGTTSQITTGLLG
-1164 LISLEAILLLLISKK
+1164 LGLLSLEAILLLIAKK
-1179 KKG
+1179 NKNSQNK

>member
-198 PVDSITGS
+198 TVDSITGS

-324 LNNRGGSAQIKLT
+324 LNNSSGSAKIDLT

-355 SNGVDTVT
+355 SNGADTVT

-372 TLVWSKTGAGVKT
+372 TLVWSKTDAGVKT

-414 RTPDGDK
+414 RTPDGNK

-427 SHNINIADNANVV
+427 SHTIKIADNANVV

-450 WLLTAISSS
+450 WLLTDVSSS
-459 STPDNITFISTVKVG
+459 SARSTVTVG
-474 DNASLT
+474 NNASLT

-493 DGGLGNHFI
+493 DGGLYNDFI

-529 RGNIELAKGSN
+529 RGNIDLAKGSN

-552 VAGTVANRI
+552 VAGTVANKI

-591 NWLGIVENTVNFNP
+591 NWLGIYGNEVNFKP

-619 IGSSSLVTAKVNIDD
+619 IGSSSVVTATVNIDD

-659 NVNVKNATIKVD
+659 TVNVKNATIKVD

-838 STSASVSA
+838 STSAS
-846 SESTSASVSA
+846 
-856 SESTSASVSASES
+856 
-869 TSASVSASESTSA
+869 
-882 SVSASESTSTSVSA
+882 
-896 SESAST
+896 
-902 SLSASE
+902 
-908 STSASVSS
+908 
-916 SESTSASA
+916 A

-948 STSASVSASESLS
+948 STSASVSA
-961 NSVSMSESLSNSVSM
+961 
-976 SESLSNSVSMSE
+976 
-988 SLSNSVS
+988 
-995 MSESLSNSVS
+995 
-1005 MSESLS
+1005 SESLS

>member
-34 FSFMSKKEVHP
+34 LSFMSKKEVQP

-94 GYSSQVI
+94 DYSSQVI

-110 STSQSMASTSGSTAS
+110 STSQSMTSTSGSTAS

-130 SSVSQSMQS
+130 STVSQSMQS

-159 TTTSSMVTENSSN
+159 TTTSSMVSENSSN

-183 DAASI
+183 NAASI
-188 DHSGSHSNST
+188 DQSGSHSNST
-198 PVDSITGS
+198 TADSITGS

-218 SASTSHLEENG
+218 SASTSYLEENG
-229 MATILPATGNNDG
+229 MATILPVTGNNDG

-252 EGNIVQL
+252 EDNIVQL
-259 AENIEEVSNEEE
+259 AESIKEVSNEEE
-271 LKAALRDA
+271 LKAALQDA

-299 NGNRNITII
+299 NENRNITII

-324 LNNRGGSAQIKLT
+324 LNNNSGSAKIDLT

-355 SNGVDTVT
+355 SNGADTVT

-372 TLVWSKTGAGVKT
+372 TLVWSKPVAGVKT

-393 LNSVKSYE
+393 LNSVISYE
-401 VDGQSCGTEAFSH
+401 VDGQSHNTEMFSQI
-414 RTPDGDK
+414 TQVSDK
-421 TTALYV
+421 ETAYKSTALYV
-427 SHNINIADNANVV
+427 SNAINIADDANVV
-440 LNNSA
+440 LKNSA

-450 WLLTAISSS
+450 WLLTNTNVSVLSSS
-459 STPDNITFISTVKVG
+459 NESTVTVG
-474 DNASLT
+474 SNASLT

-493 DGGLGNHFI
+493 DGAWYNNFI

-516 NVRIIPQLENILT
+516 NVRIIPQLENILA
-529 RGNIELAKGSN
+529 RENIDLAKGSN
-540 VHLEVITGSNFR
+540 VHLEVVTGSNFR
-552 VAGTVANRI
+552 MAGTFANKI
-561 DFNGTATL
+561 NFNGTATL
-569 IKQEGASG
+569 IKHEGTNDTSMYG
-577 PTIYDKNSQANIEF
+577 EHSQANIEF
-591 NWLGIVENTVNFNP
+591 NWLGIGGNAVNFNP
-605 GADVTLIAGKGASN
+605 GSDVTLVAGKGASN
-619 IGSSSLVTAKVNIDD
+619 IGAFSSVNATATVNIND

-644 LETDNGVT
+644 LGTDQNGVT
-652 YLGNSRI
+652 YLGDPRI
-659 NVNVKNATIKVD
+659 VVNVKDATIKVD

-684 NINGSSVGV
+684 NITGSSVAV

-714 SLSFSVATS
+714 SLSFSIATS
-723 MAASQ
+723 MATSQ

-748 SQSMSSSL
+748 SQSMSASL
-756 SLSTSASLSESLSN
+756 SLSTSASLSESLST
-770 SVSMSESMS
+770 SL
-779 NSVSISESL
+779 SESL
-788 SNSVS
+788 STSVS
-793 VSASESIS
+793 LSESISTSISLSESLSTSLSESLSTSVSLSESIS
-801 ASVSASE
+801 ASTSLSE
-808 SASTSLSASESTS
+808 SLSTSL
-821 ASVSASESTS
+821 
-831 ASVSASE
+831 
-838 STSASVSA
+838 
-846 SESTSASVSA
+846 
-856 SESTSASVSASES
+856 
-869 TSASVSASESTSA
+869 
-882 SVSASESTSTSVSA
+882 
-896 SESAST
+896 
-902 SLSASE
+902 
-908 STSASVSS
+908 
-916 SESTSASA
+916 
-924 STSESTSALVSASE
+924 
-938 STSASVSASE
+938 
-948 STSASVSASESLS
+948 SESLS

-995 MSESLSNSVS
+995 MSESMSNSVS

-1011 NSVSMSESLSNSQSM
+1011 NSVSMSESLSNSVSM
-1026 SISIS
+1026 SESIS
-1031 ELISLSSSESA
+1031 NSVSMSESI
-1042 STSLSLSNSTS
+1042 SNSVSMSESLSNSVS
-1053 ISISSSGNAS
+1053 MSESMSNSVSMS
-1063 ESLSDSLSSISSSS
+1063 ESLSNSVSMSESLS
-1077 SLSGS
+1077 
-1082 TSAVSDLGSTF
+1082 
-1093 SDNSINYSTSS
+1093 
-1104 SLSIMNNGNGLK
+1104 
-1116 TTNISESGNQTIMN
+1116 
-1130 LNETNSVNSQKP
+1130 NSVS
-1142 SQQNEKLP
+1142 
-1150 QTGNEKHSTAKLLS
+1150 
-1164 LISLEAILLLLISKK
+1164 
-1179 KKG
+1179 

>member
-198 PVDSITGS
+198 TVDSITGS

-271 LKAALRDA
+271 LKAALQDA

-324 LNNRGGSAQIKLT
+324 LNNSSGSAKIDLT

-355 SNGVDTVT
+355 SNGADTVT

-372 TLVWSKTGAGVKT
+372 TLVWSKTDAGVKT

-414 RTPDGDK
+414 RTPDGNK

-427 SHNINIADNANVV
+427 SHTIKIADNANVV

-450 WLLTAISSS
+450 WLLTDVSSS
-459 STPDNITFISTVKVG
+459 SARSTVTVG
-474 DNASLT
+474 NNASLT

-493 DGGLGNHFI
+493 DGGLYNHFI

-529 RGNIELAKGSN
+529 RGNIDLAKGSN

-552 VAGTVANRI
+552 VAGTVANKI

-591 NWLGIVENTVNFNP
+591 DWLGIGGNKVNFNP

-619 IGSSSLVTAKVNIDD
+619 IGSSSFVNATVNIND

-659 NVNVKNATIKVD
+659 TVNVKNATIKVD

-684 NINGSSVGV
+684 SINGSSVGV

-793 VSASESIS
+793 VSESLSNSVSMSESLS
-801 ASVSASE
+801 NSVSMSE
-808 SASTSLSASESTS
+808 SLSN
-821 ASVSASESTS
+821 SVSM
-831 ASVSASE
+831 
-838 STSASVSA
+838 
-846 SESTSASVSA
+846 
-856 SESTSASVSASES
+856 
-869 TSASVSASESTSA
+869 
-882 SVSASESTSTSVSA
+882 
-896 SESAST
+896 
-902 SLSASE
+902 
-908 STSASVSS
+908 
-916 SESTSASA
+916 
-924 STSESTSALVSASE
+924 
-938 STSASVSASE
+938 
-948 STSASVSASESLS
+948 SESLS

>member
-34 FSFMSKKEVHP
+34 LSFMSKKEVQP

-94 GYSSQVI
+94 DYSSQVI

-110 STSQSMASTSGSTAS
+110 STSQSMTSTSGSTAS

-130 SSVSQSMQS
+130 STVSQSMQS

-159 TTTSSMVTENSSN
+159 TTTSSMVSENSSN

-188 DHSGSHSNST
+188 DQSGSHSNST
-198 PVDSITGS
+198 TAGSITGS

-218 SASTSHLEENG
+218 SASTSYLEENG

-242 ETSVANRTVT
+242 ETSLANRTVT

-259 AENIEEVSNEEE
+259 AENIKEVSNEEE
-271 LKAALRDA
+271 LKAALQDA

-324 LNNRGGSAQIKLT
+324 LNNSSGSAEIDLT

-355 SNGVDTVT
+355 SNGADTVT

-372 TLVWSKTGAGVKT
+372 TLVWSKTDAGVKM

-393 LNSVKSYE
+393 LNSVKTYE
-401 VDGQSCGTEAFSH
+401 VDGQSCDTEAFSH
-414 RTPDGDK
+414 NTRDGDK

-427 SHNINIADNANVV
+427 SNAINIADNANVV

-450 WLLTAISSS
+450 WLLTAVSSS
-459 STPDNITFISTVKVG
+459 STSTVTVG
-474 DNASLT
+474 NNASLT

-493 DGGLGNHFI
+493 DGALYNNFI

-529 RGNIELAKGSN
+529 RGNIDLAKGSN

-552 VAGTVANRI
+552 MAGTFANKI
-561 DFNGTATL
+561 NFNGTATL

-591 NWLGIVENTVNFNP
+591 NWLGIGGNAVNFNP

-619 IGSSSLVTAKVNIDD
+619 IGASSSVTATVNIND

-659 NVNVKNATIKVD
+659 IVNVENATIKVD

-756 SLSTSASLSESLSN
+756 SLSTSASLSESLSTSLSESLST
-770 SVSMSESMS
+770 SVSLSESISTSILLSESLSTSLSESLSTSVSLSESISTSILLSESLSTSLSESLSTSVSLSESISTSTSLSESLSISLSESLS

-793 VSASESIS
+793 VSESLSNSVSMSESMS
-801 ASVSASE
+801 NSVSM
-808 SASTSLSASESTS
+808 
-821 ASVSASESTS
+821 
-831 ASVSASE
+831 
-838 STSASVSA
+838 
-846 SESTSASVSA
+846 
-856 SESTSASVSASES
+856 
-869 TSASVSASESTSA
+869 
-882 SVSASESTSTSVSA
+882 
-896 SESAST
+896 
-902 SLSASE
+902 
-908 STSASVSS
+908 
-916 SESTSASA
+916 
-924 STSESTSALVSASE
+924 
-938 STSASVSASE
+938 
-948 STSASVSASESLS
+948 SESLSNSVSMSESLSNSVSMSESMSNSVSMSESLSNSVSMSESLSNSVSMSESMSNSVSMSESMS

-995 MSESLSNSVS
+995 VSESLSNSVS
-1005 MSESLS
+1005 MSESMS
-1011 NSVSMSESLSNSQSM
+1011 NS
-1026 SISIS
+1026 
-1031 ELISLSSSESA
+1031 
-1042 STSLSLSNSTS
+1042 
-1053 ISISSSGNAS
+1053 
-1063 ESLSDSLSSISSSS
+1063 
-1077 SLSGS
+1077 
-1082 TSAVSDLGSTF
+1082 
-1093 SDNSINYSTSS
+1093 
-1104 SLSIMNNGNGLK
+1104 
-1116 TTNISESGNQTIMN
+1116 
-1130 LNETNSVNSQKP
+1130 
-1142 SQQNEKLP
+1142 
-1150 QTGNEKHSTAKLLS
+1150 
-1164 LISLEAILLLLISKK
+1164 
-1179 KKG
+1179 

>member
-34 FSFMSKKEVHP
+34 LSFMSKKEVQP

-94 GYSSQVI
+94 DYSSQVI

-110 STSQSMASTSGSTAS
+110 STSQSMTSTSGSTAS

-130 SSVSQSMQS
+130 STVSQSMQS

-159 TTTSSMVTENSSN
+159 TTTSSMVSENSSN

-188 DHSGSHSNST
+188 DQSGSHSNST
-198 PVDSITGS
+198 TADSITGS

-218 SASTSHLEENG
+218 SASTSYLEENG

-259 AENIEEVSNEEE
+259 AENIKEVSNEEE
-271 LKAALRDA
+271 LKAALQDA

-324 LNNRGGSAQIKLT
+324 LNNSSGSAKIDLT

-355 SNGVDTVT
+355 SNGADTVT

-372 TLVWSKTGAGVKT
+372 TLVWSKTDAGVKT

-401 VDGQSCGTEAFSH
+401 VDGQLHNTEMFSQI
-414 RTPDGDK
+414 TPVGDK

-427 SHNINIADNANVV
+427 SNAINVADNANVV

-450 WLLTAISSS
+450 WLLTAVSSS
-459 STPDNITFISTVKVG
+459 KSSTVTVG
-474 DNASLT
+474 NNASLT

-493 DGGLGNHFI
+493 DGALYNNFI

-516 NVRIIPQLENILT
+516 NVRIIPQLENAFA
-529 RGNIELAKGSN
+529 RGNIDLAKGSN

-552 VAGTVANRI
+552 MAGIFANKI
-561 DFNGTATL
+561 NFNGTATL
-569 IKQEGASG
+569 IKQTGND
-577 PTIYDKNSQANIEF
+577 TQANIVF
-591 NWLGIVENTVNFNP
+591 NWFGLGGNTVNFNP
-605 GADVTLIAGKGASN
+605 GADVALIAGKGASN
-619 IGSSSLVTAKVNIDD
+619 IGASSYGNVTVNIND

-644 LETDNGVT
+644 LGTDQNGVT
-652 YLGNSRI
+652 YLGNPNI
-659 NVNVKNATIKVD
+659 TVNVENATIKVD

-684 NINGSSVGV
+684 NVTGSSVDV

-701 STSYANESESLSA
+701 STSYANVSESLSA
-714 SLSFSVATS
+714 SLSFSIATS
-723 MAASQ
+723 MATSQ

-748 SQSMSSSL
+748 SQSMSASL
-756 SLSTSASLSESLSN
+756 SLSTSASLSESLSTSLSESLSTSVSFSESISTSISLSESLSTSLSESLSTSVSLSESISTSISLSESLSTSLSESLSTSVSLSESISTSISLSESLSTSLSESLSNSVSVSESMSNSVSMSESLSNSVSMSESLSN

-779 NSVSISESL
+779 NSVSMSESL

-793 VSASESIS
+793 MSESLS
-801 ASVSASE
+801 NSVSMSE
-808 SASTSLSASESTS
+808 SLSNSVSMSESMS
-821 ASVSASESTS
+821 NSVSM
-831 ASVSASE
+831 
-838 STSASVSA
+838 
-846 SESTSASVSA
+846 
-856 SESTSASVSASES
+856 
-869 TSASVSASESTSA
+869 
-882 SVSASESTSTSVSA
+882 
-896 SESAST
+896 
-902 SLSASE
+902 
-908 STSASVSS
+908 
-916 SESTSASA
+916 
-924 STSESTSALVSASE
+924 
-938 STSASVSASE
+938 
-948 STSASVSASESLS
+948 SESLS

-1011 NSVSMSESLSNSQSM
+1011 NSVSMSESLSNSVSM
-1026 SISIS
+1026 S
-1031 ELISLSSSESA
+1031 E
-1042 STSLSLSNSTS
+1042 SLSNSVS
-1053 ISISSSGNAS
+1053 MS
-1063 ESLSDSLSSISSSS
+1063 ESLSNSVSMSESLSNS
-1077 SLSGS
+1077 
-1082 TSAVSDLGSTF
+1082 VS
-1093 SDNSINYSTSS
+1093 
-1104 SLSIMNNGNGLK
+1104 M
-1116 TTNISESGNQTIMN
+1116 SES
-1130 LNETNSVNSQKP
+1130 
-1142 SQQNEKLP
+1142 
-1150 QTGNEKHSTAKLLS
+1150 
-1164 LISLEAILLLLISKK
+1164 
-1179 KKG
+1179 

>member
-198 PVDSITGS
+198 TVDSITGS

-271 LKAALRDA
+271 LKAALQDA

-324 LNNRGGSAQIKLT
+324 LNNRGSAKIDLT

-355 SNGVDTVT
+355 SNGADTVT

-372 TLVWSKTGAGVKT
+372 TLVWSKTDAGVKT

-414 RTPDGDK
+414 RTPDGNK

-427 SHNINIADNANVV
+427 SHAINIADNANVV

-450 WLLTAISSS
+450 WLLTDVSSS
-459 STPDNITFISTVKVG
+459 SARSTVTVG
-474 DNASLT
+474 NNASLT

-493 DGGLGNHFI
+493 DGGLYNHFI

-529 RGNIELAKGSN
+529 RGNIDLAKGSN

-552 VAGTVANRI
+552 VAGTVANKI

-591 NWLGIVENTVNFNP
+591 DWLGIGGNKVNFNP

-619 IGSSSLVTAKVNIDD
+619 IGSSSFVNATVNIND

-659 NVNVKNATIKVD
+659 TVNVKNATIKVD

-793 VSASESIS
+793 V
-801 ASVSASE
+801 
-808 SASTSLSASESTS
+808 
-821 ASVSASESTS
+821 
-831 ASVSASE
+831 
-838 STSASVSA
+838 
-846 SESTSASVSA
+846 
-856 SESTSASVSASES
+856 
-869 TSASVSASESTSA
+869 
-882 SVSASESTSTSVSA
+882 
-896 SESAST
+896 
-902 SLSASE
+902 
-908 STSASVSS
+908 
-916 SESTSASA
+916 
-924 STSESTSALVSASE
+924 
-938 STSASVSASE
+938 
-948 STSASVSASESLS
+948 
-961 NSVSMSESLSNSVSM
+961 
-976 SESLSNSVSMSE
+976 SE

>member
-198 PVDSITGS
+198 TVDSITGS

-218 SASTSHLEENG
+218 SASTSYLEDNG
-229 MATILPATGNNDG
+229 MATILPVTGNNDG

-271 LKAALRDA
+271 LKAALQDA

-324 LNNRGGSAQIKLT
+324 LNNSSGSANIDLT

-355 SNGVDTVT
+355 SNGADTVT

-372 TLVWSKTGAGVKT
+372 TLVWSKTYAGVKT

-414 RTPDGDK
+414 RTPDGNK

-427 SHNINIADNANVV
+427 SHTIEIEDNANVV

-450 WLLTAISSS
+450 WLLTDVSSS
-459 STPDNITFISTVKVG
+459 RPHSTVTVG
-474 DNASLT
+474 NNASLT

-493 DGGLGNHFI
+493 DGGLYNDFI

-529 RGNIELAKGSN
+529 RGNIDLAKGSN

-552 VAGTVANRI
+552 VAGTVANKI

-591 NWLGIVENTVNFNP
+591 NWPGIVRNEVNFKP

-619 IGSSSLVTAKVNIDD
+619 IGSSSLVTANVNIDD

-659 NVNVKNATIKVD
+659 TVNVKNATIKVD

-838 STSASVSA
+838 STSTSVST

-908 STSASVSS
+908 STSASVS
-916 SESTSASA
+916 
-924 STSESTSALVSASE
+924 ASE

-948 STSASVSASESLS
+948 STSASVSA
-961 NSVSMSESLSNSVSM
+961 
-976 SESLSNSVSMSE
+976 
-988 SLSNSVS
+988 
-995 MSESLSNSVS
+995 
-1005 MSESLS
+1005 SESLS

>member
-198 PVDSITGS
+198 TVDSITGS

-324 LNNRGGSAQIKLT
+324 LNNSSGRAKINLT

-355 SNGVDTVT
+355 SNGADTVT

-372 TLVWSKTGAGVKT
+372 TLVWSKTDAGVKT

-414 RTPDGDK
+414 RTPDGNK

-427 SHNINIADNANVV
+427 SHTIKIADNANVV

-450 WLLTAISSS
+450 WLLTDVSSS
-459 STPDNITFISTVKVG
+459 SARSTVTVG
-474 DNASLT
+474 NNASLT

-493 DGGLGNHFI
+493 DGGLNNRFI

-529 RGNIELAKGSN
+529 RGNIDLAKGSN

-552 VAGTVANRI
+552 VAGTVANKI

-591 NWLGIVENTVNFNP
+591 DWLGIGGNEVNFKP

-619 IGSSSLVTAKVNIDD
+619 IGSSSAVTATVNIDD

-659 NVNVKNATIKVD
+659 TVNVKNATIKVD

-770 SVSMSESMS
+770 SVSMSESAS
-779 NSVSISESL
+779 TSLSASESTSASVSASEST
-788 SNSVS
+788 SAS

-869 TSASVSASESTSA
+869 TSASVSASES
-882 SVSASESTSTSVSA
+882 
-896 SESAST
+896 AST
-902 SLSASE
+902 SL
-908 STSASVSS
+908 
-916 SESTSASA
+916 
-924 STSESTSALVSASE
+924 SASE

-948 STSASVSASESLS
+948 STSASVSASESTS
-961 NSVSMSESLSNSVSM
+961 TSVSTSESTSASVSASESTSASVSASESTSASVSA

>member
-198 PVDSITGS
+198 TVDSITGS

-271 LKAALRDA
+271 LKAALQDA

-324 LNNRGGSAQIKLT
+324 LNNSSGSAKIDLT

-355 SNGVDTVT
+355 SNGADTVT

-372 TLVWSKTGAGVKT
+372 TLVWSKTDAGVKT

-414 RTPDGDK
+414 RTPDGNK

-427 SHNINIADNANVV
+427 SHTIKIADNANVV

-450 WLLTAISSS
+450 WLLTDVSSS
-459 STPDNITFISTVKVG
+459 SARSTVIV
-474 DNASLT
+474 DNNASLT

-493 DGGLGNHFI
+493 DGGLYNDFI

-529 RGNIELAKGSN
+529 RGNIDLAKGSN

-552 VAGTVANRI
+552 VAGTVANKI

-591 NWLGIVENTVNFNP
+591 DWLGIGGNKVNFNP

-619 IGSSSLVTAKVNIDD
+619 IGSSSFVNATVNIND

-659 NVNVKNATIKVD
+659 TVNVKNATIKVD

-793 VSASESIS
+793 VS
-801 ASVSASE
+801 
-808 SASTSLSASESTS
+808 
-821 ASVSASESTS
+821 
-831 ASVSASE
+831 
-838 STSASVSA
+838 
-846 SESTSASVSA
+846 
-856 SESTSASVSASES
+856 
-869 TSASVSASESTSA
+869 
-882 SVSASESTSTSVSA
+882 
-896 SESAST
+896 
-902 SLSASE
+902 
-908 STSASVSS
+908 
-916 SESTSASA
+916 
-924 STSESTSALVSASE
+924 
-938 STSASVSASE
+938 
-948 STSASVSASESLS
+948 ESLS
-961 NSVSMSESLSNSVSM
+961 NSASM

>member
-198 PVDSITGS
+198 TVDSITGS

-314 NALNSDGGII
+314 NALNRNGGII
-324 LNNRGGSAQIKLT
+324 LNNSSGSAKIDLT

-355 SNGVDTVT
+355 SNGADTVT

-372 TLVWSKTGAGVKT
+372 TLVWSKTDAGVKT

-414 RTPDGDK
+414 STPDGDK

-427 SHNINIADNANVV
+427 SNAINIADNANVV

-450 WLLTAISSS
+450 WLLTAGLSS
-459 STPDNITFISTVKVG
+459 STPSAVKVG
-474 DNASLT
+474 NNASLT

-493 DGGLGNHFI
+493 DGGLYNDFI

-529 RGNIELAKGSN
+529 RGNIDLAKGSN

-552 VAGTVANRI
+552 VAGTIANKI

-591 NWLGIVENTVNFNP
+591 DWLGIGGNEVNFKP

-619 IGSSSLVTAKVNIDD
+619 IGSSSAVTATVNIDD

-659 NVNVKNATIKVD
+659 TVNVKNATIKVD
-671 DNDFSELISSNKT
+671 DNDFSELISSNETK
-684 NINGSSVGV
+684 INGSSVGV

-793 VSASESIS
+793 V
-801 ASVSASE
+801 
-808 SASTSLSASESTS
+808 
-821 ASVSASESTS
+821 
-831 ASVSASE
+831 
-838 STSASVSA
+838 
-846 SESTSASVSA
+846 
-856 SESTSASVSASES
+856 
-869 TSASVSASESTSA
+869 
-882 SVSASESTSTSVSA
+882 
-896 SESAST
+896 
-902 SLSASE
+902 
-908 STSASVSS
+908 
-916 SESTSASA
+916 
-924 STSESTSALVSASE
+924 
-938 STSASVSASE
+938 
-948 STSASVSASESLS
+948 
-961 NSVSMSESLSNSVSM
+961 
-976 SESLSNSVSMSE
+976 SE

>member
-198 PVDSITGS
+198 TVDSITGS

-271 LKAALRDA
+271 LKAALQDA

-314 NALNSDGGII
+314 NALNRNGGII
-324 LNNRGGSAQIKLT
+324 LNNSSGSAKIDLT

-355 SNGVDTVT
+355 SNGADTVT

-372 TLVWSKTGAGVKT
+372 TLVWSKTDAGVKT

-414 RTPDGDK
+414 STPDGDK

-427 SHNINIADNANVV
+427 SNAINIADNANVV

-450 WLLTAISSS
+450 WLLTAVPSSS
-459 STPDNITFISTVKVG
+459 STSTVTVG
-474 DNASLT
+474 NNASLT

-493 DGGLGNHFI
+493 DGGLYNDFI

-529 RGNIELAKGSN
+529 RGNIDLAKGSN

-552 VAGTVANRI
+552 VAGTVANKI

-591 NWLGIVENTVNFNP
+591 DWLGIGGNKVNFNP

-619 IGSSSLVTAKVNIDD
+619 IGSSSAVTATVNIND

-659 NVNVKNATIKVD
+659 TVNVKNATIKVD

-793 VSASESIS
+793 V
-801 ASVSASE
+801 
-808 SASTSLSASESTS
+808 
-821 ASVSASESTS
+821 
-831 ASVSASE
+831 
-838 STSASVSA
+838 
-846 SESTSASVSA
+846 
-856 SESTSASVSASES
+856 
-869 TSASVSASESTSA
+869 
-882 SVSASESTSTSVSA
+882 
-896 SESAST
+896 
-902 SLSASE
+902 
-908 STSASVSS
+908 
-916 SESTSASA
+916 
-924 STSESTSALVSASE
+924 
-938 STSASVSASE
+938 
-948 STSASVSASESLS
+948 
-961 NSVSMSESLSNSVSM
+961 
-976 SESLSNSVSMSE
+976 SE

>member
-198 PVDSITGS
+198 TVDSITGS

-324 LNNRGGSAQIKLT
+324 LNNSSGSAKIDLT

-355 SNGVDTVT
+355 SNGADTVT

-372 TLVWSKTGAGVKT
+372 TLVWSKTDAGVKT

-414 RTPDGDK
+414 RTPDGNK

-427 SHNINIADNANVV
+427 SHTIKIADNANVV

-450 WLLTAISSS
+450 WLLTDVSSS
-459 STPDNITFISTVKVG
+459 SARSTVTVG
-474 DNASLT
+474 NNASLT

-493 DGGLGNHFI
+493 DGGLNNRFI

-529 RGNIELAKGSN
+529 RGNIDLAKGSN

-552 VAGTVANRI
+552 VAGTVANKI

-591 NWLGIVENTVNFNP
+591 NWLGIYGNKVNFKP

-619 IGSSSLVTAKVNIDD
+619 IGSSSLVTANVNIDD

-659 NVNVKNATIKVD
+659 TVNVKNATIKVD

-793 VSASESIS
+793 VSESLSNSVSMSESMS
-801 ASVSASE
+801 NSVSM
-808 SASTSLSASESTS
+808 
-821 ASVSASESTS
+821 
-831 ASVSASE
+831 
-838 STSASVSA
+838 
-846 SESTSASVSA
+846 
-856 SESTSASVSASES
+856 
-869 TSASVSASESTSA
+869 
-882 SVSASESTSTSVSA
+882 
-896 SESAST
+896 
-902 SLSASE
+902 
-908 STSASVSS
+908 
-916 SESTSASA
+916 
-924 STSESTSALVSASE
+924 
-938 STSASVSASE
+938 
-948 STSASVSASESLS
+948 SESLS

-988 SLSNSVS
+988 SLSNSVSMSESMSNSVSMSESLSNSVSMSESLSNSVSMSESLSNSVSMSESLSNSVSMSESLSNSVSMSESLSNSVSMSESMSNSVS

>member
-198 PVDSITGS
+198 TVDSITGS

-324 LNNRGGSAQIKLT
+324 LNNSSGSAKIDLT

-355 SNGVDTVT
+355 SNGADTVT

-372 TLVWSKTGAGVKT
+372 TLVWSKTDAGVKT

-414 RTPDGDK
+414 RTPDGNK

-427 SHNINIADNANVV
+427 SHTIKIADNANVV

-450 WLLTAISSS
+450 WLLTDVSSS
-459 STPDNITFISTVKVG
+459 SARSTVTVG
-474 DNASLT
+474 NNASLT

-493 DGGLGNHFI
+493 DGGLNNRFI

-529 RGNIELAKGSN
+529 RGNIDLAKGSN

-552 VAGTVANRI
+552 VAGTVANKI

-591 NWLGIVENTVNFNP
+591 DWLGIGGNKVNFNP

-619 IGSSSLVTAKVNIDD
+619 IGSSSFVNATVNIND

-659 NVNVKNATIKVD
+659 TVNVKNATIKVD

-793 VSASESIS
+793 VSESLSNSASMSESLSNSVSMSESLSNSVSMSESMSNSVSMSESLSNSVSMSESLSNSVSMSESLSNSVSMSESLSNSVSMSESMSNSVSMSESLSNSVSMSESLSNS
-801 ASVSASE
+801 ASMSE
-808 SASTSLSASESTS
+808 SLSNSVSMSESLSN
-821 ASVSASESTS
+821 SVSM
-831 ASVSASE
+831 
-838 STSASVSA
+838 
-846 SESTSASVSA
+846 
-856 SESTSASVSASES
+856 
-869 TSASVSASESTSA
+869 
-882 SVSASESTSTSVSA
+882 
-896 SESAST
+896 
-902 SLSASE
+902 
-908 STSASVSS
+908 
-916 SESTSASA
+916 
-924 STSESTSALVSASE
+924 
-938 STSASVSASE
+938 
-948 STSASVSASESLS
+948 SESLS

>member
-198 PVDSITGS
+198 TVDSITGS

-324 LNNRGGSAQIKLT
+324 LNNSSGSAKIDLT

-355 SNGVDTVT
+355 SNGADTVT

-372 TLVWSKTGAGVKT
+372 TLVWSKTDAGVKT

-427 SHNINIADNANVV
+427 SNAINIADNANVV

-450 WLLTAISSS
+450 WLLTDVSSS
-459 STPDNITFISTVKVG
+459 SARSTVTVG
-474 DNASLT
+474 NNASLT

-493 DGGLGNHFI
+493 DGGLNNRFI

-529 RGNIELAKGSN
+529 RGNIDLAKGSN

-552 VAGTVANRI
+552 VAGTVANKI

-591 NWLGIVENTVNFNP
+591 DWLGIGGNKVNFNP

-619 IGSSSLVTAKVNIDD
+619 IGSSSAVTATVNIDD

-659 NVNVKNATIKVD
+659 TVNVKNATIKVD

-793 VSASESIS
+793 VSESLSNSASMSESLS
-801 ASVSASE
+801 NSVSMSE
-808 SASTSLSASESTS
+808 SLSNSVSMSESMS
-821 ASVSASESTS
+821 NSVSM
-831 ASVSASE
+831 
-838 STSASVSA
+838 
-846 SESTSASVSA
+846 
-856 SESTSASVSASES
+856 
-869 TSASVSASESTSA
+869 
-882 SVSASESTSTSVSA
+882 
-896 SESAST
+896 
-902 SLSASE
+902 
-908 STSASVSS
+908 
-916 SESTSASA
+916 
-924 STSESTSALVSASE
+924 
-938 STSASVSASE
+938 
-948 STSASVSASESLS
+948 SESLS

-988 SLSNSVS
+988 SLSNSVSMSESLSNSVSMSESLSNSVSMSESMSNSVSMSESLSNSVSMSESLSNSVSMSESLSNSVSMSESLSNSVSMSESLSNSVSMSESLSNSVSMSESMSNSVS